1 MSSFRRRWAARLP
14 IPTHRAVALGALLLP
29 LILLLPAPWGALA
42 AAAALAAALTIDTVR
57 TPAPD
62 AVAVIRELPT
72 VVPLGARDTI
82 VWTVR
87 NPTDRVLAVAL
98 ADDLVPSLG
107 AERRRVHVV
116 APARGRVRAETAI
129 RPSRRGLIRP
139 RTLTVRLTGPW
150 GLAARQAARELP
162 GRMEVHPTFRSR
174 AATELRLR
182 RERILEVGLRAAR
195 GSSGGTEFEALRE
208 YQPDDEFRRIDWAAT
223 ARAGAP
229 IVRTYRPERNQT
241 VLLLLDTGRVMAGLV
256 EDVPRLDHAMDAA
269 MAVTTAA
276 THVGDRTGLVVFGSR
291 VHAVVPPS
299 HRRDQLARVVAA
311 MYAQE
316 PELAESA
323 YTAAFTSTLARFPRR
338 SLLVLLTE
346 LASEAVQETLVPAL
360 PLVLR
365 RHVVVVAGVRDPA
378 LERWGERLVED
389 AGDAY
394 AAAAAARLRGDR
406 ERAAARLRGLGAEVI
421 DAAPGVLAGRLVDAY
436 LDLKAVGR
444 L

>member
-1 MSSFRRRWAARLP
+1 MTTFRRRWAARLP
-14 IPTHRAVALGALLLP
+14 VPTRRAVALGALLLP
-29 LILLLPAPWGALA
+29 LLLLFPAPWGAVVVATVLV
-42 AAAALAAALTIDTVR
+42 AALAVDTAR

-62 AVAVIRELPT
+62 AVPVTRDLPS
-72 VVPLGARDTI
+72 VVALGARDTI
-82 VWTVR
+82 AWTVG
-87 NPTDRVLAVAL
+87 NPTDRPLAVAL
-98 ADDLVPSLG
+98 ADDLVPSLS

-116 APARGRVRAETAI
+116 VPPRGRIRSATAI
-129 RPSRRGLIRP
+129 EPTRRGLIRP
-139 RTLTVRLTGPW
+139 RTLTLRVAGPW
-150 GLAARQAARELP
+150 GLAARQAPRELP
-162 GRMEVHPTFRSR
+162 GRLEVHPTFRSR

-182 RERILEVGLRAAR
+182 RERVLEVGLRAAR
-195 GSSGGTEFEALRE
+195 GSSGGTEFESLRE

-241 VLLLLDTGRVMAGLV
+241 VLLLLDTGRVTAGLV
-256 EDVPRLDHAMDAA
+256 EGVPRLDHAMDAA

-276 THVGDRTGLVVFGSR
+276 THVGDRTGLVVFGSE

-323 YTAAFTSTLARFPRR
+323 YTAAFTSTLTRFRRR

-365 RHVVVVAGVRDPA
+365 RHLVIVAGVRDPA
-378 LERWGERLVED
+378 LDRWGERLVED

-406 ERAAARLRGLGAEVI
+406 ERAVAQLRGLGAQVV
-421 DAAPGVLAGRLVDAY
+421 DAPPGELAGRLVDAY